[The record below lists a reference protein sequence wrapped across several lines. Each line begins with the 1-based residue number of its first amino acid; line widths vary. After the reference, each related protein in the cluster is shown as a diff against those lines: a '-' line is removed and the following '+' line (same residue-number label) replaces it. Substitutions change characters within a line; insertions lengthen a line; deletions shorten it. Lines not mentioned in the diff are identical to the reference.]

1 MRDHIA
7 LSPLAFG
14 CASVMGKVAKPQ
26 AMRAMATAF
35 DLGVTH
41 LDVARSYGFGRAE
54 EVVGSFIKG
63 RRDKVTVASKFGVVA
78 PTLSLRTQALIPI
91 GRALTQLFPSLK
103 ARMKKKSGHLLAER
117 NFEVAYAR
125 QCLDHSLAALRTDYL
140 DIYLLHEP
148 QAALL
153 HREELRTF
161 MEDSVRAGKI
171 RRWGCAYRS
180 VNDYPWASA
189 LGGDVIQFE
198 GNIETLSA
206 CAALLSD
213 ARQRIVMRPFG
224 GGFEGNKPVLET
236 MLQDMA
242 LMETMEKMGAS
253 VADVALALSHQL
265 AGKSGTVLCSMF
277 SAAHIKKNAESMR
290 MASQGAL
297 MAHILG
303 KLMSSAPPVS
313 R

>member
-1 MRDHIA
+1 MRDHIT

-26 AMRAMATAF
+26 AMRAMQAAF
-35 DLGVTH
+35 DVGVTH
-41 LDVARSYGFGRAE
+41 FDVARSYGFGRAE
-54 EVVGSFIKG
+54 EVVGSFMKG

-78 PTLSLRTQALIPI
+78 PTLSLRTKALIPI
-91 GRALTQLFPSLK
+91 GRVLTRMLPQLK
-103 ARMKKKSGHLLAER
+103 ARMKKKSGHLLAQR
-117 NFEVAYAR
+117 NFELAYAR
-125 QCLDHSLAALRTDYL
+125 QCLDQSLAALRTDYL

-148 QAALL
+148 DAALL
-153 HREELRTF
+153 HRDELRTF

-171 RRWGCAYRS
+171 RRWGCAYQS
-180 VNDYPWASA
+180 VNDYAWASA

-198 GNIETLSA
+198 GNIQTLSA

-213 ARQRIVMRPFG
+213 TRQRIVMRPFG
-224 GGFEGNKPVLET
+224 GGFEDSKPALQT

-242 LMETMEKMGAS
+242 LMETMHEMGAS
-253 VADVALALSHQL
+253 LADVALALSHQL

-277 SAAHIKKNAESMR
+277 SPAHIKKNANSMR
-290 MASQGAL
+290 LVSQEAP

-303 KLMSSAPPVS
+303 KLMSPVAPVG